1 MYGEKEN
8 KTDEKIAGDETA
20 NVNRSAG
27 SVGLATFLSRILG
40 FVRDMIIAS
49 LFGAMSSADAFFV
62 AFRIPNLL
70 RRLTA
75 EGAMTAAFVP
85 VFTDSYHNKGKTP
98 AFLFACNVITILTI
112 LLALLVAT
120 GEIFTKELVALI
132 APGFTATAESFGLT
146 VTLTQIM
153 LPYLLVISV
162 AAVMMGMLNS
172 MKIFFLPALAPVL
185 LNVAIITSA
194 LVLRNSFAEPTI
206 SLAIG
211 VMTGGILQLAMQYF
225 PLAKRGFRFRP
236 SLDFKDSSTR
246 KVGLLI
252 LPGIFGMAVAE
263 INIFVD
269 TLLASLLPEGSV
281 SSLYYGNRI
290 TQFPLGIFGVAIGI
304 ASLPALSRVMTGEG
318 FEKMTRLFTHAIRLT
333 LFISIPAMCGL
344 VILAEPISNLL
355 FERGEFGESARIAC
369 AVAVIYY
376 AIGLSA
382 FSGVK
387 VTVSA
392 FYALKDTV
400 TPVRIAA
407 FSMLVNIILNL
418 LLMKPLG
425 AGGLALATS
434 IASWLN
440 LFLLLFFLHKKGSYG
455 VLMRIFIPGMKMA
468 VGAIVM
474 SVPVWFYN
482 RTFYNYAD
490 PVFWRA
496 FHLFTAIGI
505 GMAVYFTAMLILR
518 SPTAE
523 EIKKTIMTRVRN

>member
-1 MYGEKEN
+1 MHGRKREKIGEKSAE
-8 KTDEKIAGDETA
+8 DETA

-40 FVRDMIIAS
+40 FVRDMIIAA

-85 VFTDSYHNKGKTP
+85 VFTDSYHTEGKKP

-112 LLALLVAT
+112 ILVFLVAI
-120 GEIFTKELVALI
+120 GEVFTEKLVALI
-132 APGFTATAESFGLT
+132 APGFTATAESFALT

-185 LNVAIITSA
+185 LNIAIITSA
-194 LVLRNSFAEPTI
+194 LLLRNSFSEPTVA
-206 SLAIG
+206 LAIG
-211 VMTGGILQLAMQYF
+211 VMAGGILQLAMQYF
-225 PLAKRGFRFRP
+225 PLVKRGFRFRL
-236 SLDFKDSSTR
+236 SFDLKDRATR

-290 TQFPLGIFGVAIGI
+290 TQFPLGIFGVAISI
-304 ASLPALSRVMTGEG
+304 ASLPALSRVMTGGG

-333 LFISIPAMCGL
+333 FFISIPAMCGL

-355 FERGEFGESARIAC
+355 FERGEFGESARISC
-369 AVAVIYY
+369 AVAVVYY

-387 VTVSA
+387 VAVSA

-455 VLMRIFIPGMKMA
+455 ALMQIVIPGMKMA
-468 VGAIVM
+468 GGAIIM

-482 RTFYNYAD
+482 NRFYSYAD
-490 PVFWRA
+490 PALWRA
-496 FHLFTAIGI
+496 FHLFSAIGI
-505 GMAVYFTAMLILR
+505 GLAVYFVLMLILK

-523 EIKKTIMTRVRN
+523 EIKTTITTRFR